1 MGQYQTSKT
10 YAECPTVD
18 LEKGEEED
26 DEEEP
31 PYLQCRRALLLSIKR
46 ASPMLSTWRGL
57 LVDNT
62 LRLHVYL
69 KTSCWD
75 EIHDLEQLLDVITNE
90 GDTLN
95 SLTVDMD
102 IYTLE
107 RALREKFDYY
117 QFKQTQFVKWA
128 RKNGPPYLKKVV
140 ADKQRDE

>member
-1 MGQYQTSKT
+1 
-10 YAECPTVD
+10 
-18 LEKGEEED
+18 
-26 DEEEP
+26 
-31 PYLQCRRALLLSIKR
+31 
-46 ASPMLSTWRGL
+46 MLPTWRGL

-75 EIHDLEQLLDVITNE
+75 EIHDLEQLLEILTKE
-90 GDTLN
+90 GETLN
-95 SLTVDMD
+95 NLTVDMD

-140 ADKQRDE
+140 GDKQRDE